1 MQEIEYGFKNEA
13 NSLIIERDILTKTI
27 FRVYQQD
34 SNLTKIQ
41 RDKLLTR
48 YQHQLAVVVTK
59 IEEIGKAMRHTGTN
73 PLDEGLLAAMEQKLS
88 RIDERLQEMSS
99 KIAPSNKRTE
109 RQIQKSAL
117 NMQSPVQKNKKKSAY
132 TSDMKLD
139 SNNHMPLEITTL
151 TQVPTE
157 LPEFFRRKLKP
168 SVSKI
173 QHVEPSDNEKVVK
186 IVENVSEVK
195 VIQSNVCEYPD
206 CTNPKFSNKHCSVHT
221 DPNAKESTNIEKK
234 VVLSGLEVE
243 KMPQAEIDDGLSDD
257 SNLEDDDVDFCICLY
272 VCFLGVM
279 IFDDISC
286 TFSSILDNF
295 CSIATNSP
303 SSE

>member
-34 SNLTKIQ
+34 SHLTEIQ
-41 RDKLLTR
+41 RDKLLAR

-195 VIQSNVCEYPD
+195 VTQSNVCEYPD

-221 DPNAKESTNIEKK
+221 GSNVKKSDNNEKEVI
-234 VVLSGLEVE
+234 LSGLEVE
-243 KMPQAEIDDGLSDD
+243 KSEKVTMTDDIASDDNNVEEDDGDLSEIKKRIEQSLSNLDQAEV
-257 SNLEDDDVDFCICLY
+257 E
-272 VCFLGVM
+272 
-279 IFDDISC
+279 
-286 TFSSILDNF
+286 
-295 CSIATNSP
+295 
-303 SSE
+303 

>member
-1 MQEIEYGFKNEA
+1 MQEIEYGIKNEV

-73 PLDEGLLAAMEQKLS
+73 PLDEGLFAAMEQKLS

-99 KIAPSNKRTE
+99 KIAPSNKRIE

-117 NMQSPVQKNKKKSAY
+117 NMQSSVQKNKKKSAY
-132 TSDMKLD
+132 TSDMKLT

-151 TQVPTE
+151 TQVPSE

-173 QHVEPSDNEKVVK
+173 QHVESNDDEKTVK
-186 IVENVSEVK
+186 IVENMTEVK
-195 VIQSNVCEYPD
+195 VTQPNVCEYPD
-206 CTNPKFSNKHCSVHT
+206 CDNPKFSNKHCSMHT
-221 DPNAKESTNIEKK
+221 GSNTKKSDSNEKEVI
-234 VVLSGLEVE
+234 LSGLEVE
-243 KMPQAEIDDGLSDD
+243 KSDK
-257 SNLEDDDVDFCICLY
+257 VT
-272 VCFLGVM
+272 M
-279 IFDDISC
+279 TDDIS
-286 TFSSILDNF
+286 SDDNNVEEDDGDLNEIKKRIEQSLSNLDQ
-295 CSIATNSP
+295 A
-303 SSE
+303 EVE

>member
-34 SNLTKIQ
+34 SHLTEIQ
-41 RDKLLTR
+41 RDKLLAR

-73 PLDEGLLAAMEQKLS
+73 PLDEGLFAAMEQKLS

-117 NMQSPVQKNKKKSAY
+117 NMQSSVQKNKKKSAY

-195 VIQSNVCEYPD
+195 VTQSNVCEYPD

-221 DPNAKESTNIEKK
+221 GSNVKKSDNNEKEVI
-234 VVLSGLEVE
+234 LSGLEVE
-243 KMPQAEIDDGLSDD
+243 KSEKVTMT
-257 SNLEDDDVDFCICLY
+257 
-272 VCFLGVM
+272 
-279 IFDDISC
+279 DDIS
-286 TFSSILDNF
+286 SDDN
-295 CSIATNSP
+295 NVEEDDGDL
-303 SSE
+303 SEIKSDIEKALSNLHQAEVE

>member
-1 MQEIEYGFKNEA
+1 MQEIEYSTKNEA

-48 YQHQLAVVVTK
+48 YQYQLGVVVTK
-59 IEEIGKAMRHTGTN
+59 IEELGNAMRNTGTN
-73 PLDEGLLAAMEQKLS
+73 HSDEGLFAAMEQKLS

-99 KIAPSNKRTE
+99 KITPSNKRAE
-109 RQIQKSAL
+109 RQTQR
-117 NMQSPVQKNKKKSAY
+117 NVQSSVQKNKKKSTY
-132 TSDMKLD
+132 TSDVKLG
-139 SNNHMPLEITTL
+139 SNNYGPLEITTL
-151 TQVPTE
+151 TQIPNG
-157 LPEFFRRKLKP
+157 LPEFFKKELKP
-168 SVSKI
+168 SIPKT

-195 VIQSNVCEYPD
+195 VTHSNVCEYPD

-234 VVLSGLEVE
+234 VVLSGLEIE
-243 KMPQAEIDDGLSDD
+243 KVPQAEIDDGLPDD
-257 SNLEDDDVDFCICLY
+257 SNLEDDDVD
-272 VCFLGVM
+272 
-279 IFDDISC
+279 ISAL
-286 TFSSILDNF
+286 TKKMNESLDKLDQ
-295 CSIATNSP
+295 A
-303 SSE
+303 EVE

>member
-1 MQEIEYGFKNEA
+1 MQEIEYGIKNEV

-59 IEEIGKAMRHTGTN
+59 IEEIGNAMRHTGTN
-73 PLDEGLLAAMEQKLS
+73 PLDEGLFAAMEQKLS

-109 RQIQKSAL
+109 RQIQKNTQPS
-117 NMQSPVQKNKKKSAY
+117 VQKIKKRSVY

-157 LPEFFRRKLKP
+157 LPEFFRKKLKP
-168 SVSKI
+168 SVSKM

-221 DPNAKESTNIEKK
+221 DPNAKESTSIEKK

-243 KMPQAEIDDGLSDD
+243 KIPQAEIDDGLSDD
-257 SNLEDDDVDFCICLY
+257 SNLEDDDVDVSEITKKIEKSL
-272 VCFLGVM
+272 
-279 IFDDISC
+279 
-286 TFSSILDNF
+286 SSLDQ
-295 CSIATNSP
+295 A
-303 SSE
+303 EVE

>member
-1 MQEIEYGFKNEA
+1 MQEIEYSFRNEA

-34 SNLTKIQ
+34 SHLTKIQ

-73 PLDEGLLAAMEQKLS
+73 PLDEGLFAAMEQKLS

-109 RQIQKSAL
+109 RQIQKNTQPS
-117 NMQSPVQKNKKKSAY
+117 VQKIKKKSVY

-139 SNNHMPLEITTL
+139 SNNHMPLEIITL

-157 LPEFFRRKLKP
+157 LPEFFRKKPKP

-173 QHVEPSDNEKVVK
+173 QHVEPSDNEKAVK
-186 IVENVSEVK
+186 IVENVSEIK
-195 VIQSNVCEYPD
+195 VTQSNVCEYPD

-221 DPNAKESTNIEKK
+221 NPNAKESTNIEKK

-243 KMPQAEIDDGLSDD
+243 KMPQAEIDDGLPDD
-257 SNLEDDDVDFCICLY
+257 SNLEDDDVDVSEITKRIEKSL
-272 VCFLGVM
+272 
-279 IFDDISC
+279 
-286 TFSSILDNF
+286 SSLDQ
-295 CSIATNSP
+295 A
-303 SSE
+303 EVE

>member
-34 SNLTKIQ
+34 SHLTKIQ

-73 PLDEGLLAAMEQKLS
+73 PLDEGLFAAMEQKLS

-195 VIQSNVCEYPD
+195 VTQSNVCEYPD

-221 DPNAKESTNIEKK
+221 NPNAKESTNIEKK

-243 KMPQAEIDDGLSDD
+243 KVPQAEIDDGLPDD
-257 SNLEDDDVDFCICLY
+257 SNLEDDDVDVSEITKRIEKSL
-272 VCFLGVM
+272 
-279 IFDDISC
+279 
-286 TFSSILDNF
+286 SSLDQ
-295 CSIATNSP
+295 A
-303 SSE
+303 EVE

>member
-34 SNLTKIQ
+34 SHLTEIQ

-73 PLDEGLLAAMEQKLS
+73 PLDEGLFAAMEQKLS

-195 VIQSNVCEYPD
+195 VTQSNVCEYPD
-206 CTNPKFSNKHCSVHT
+206 CNNPKFSNKHCSVHT
-221 DPNAKESTNIEKK
+221 GSNVKKSDNNEKEVI
-234 VVLSGLEVE
+234 LSGLEVE
-243 KMPQAEIDDGLSDD
+243 KSEKVTMT
-257 SNLEDDDVDFCICLY
+257 
-272 VCFLGVM
+272 
-279 IFDDISC
+279 DDIS
-286 TFSSILDNF
+286 SDDNNVEEDDGDLSEIKKRIEQSLSNLDQ
-295 CSIATNSP
+295 A
-303 SSE
+303 EVE

>member
-1 MQEIEYGFKNEA
+1 MQEIEYSFRNEA

-27 FRVYQQD
+27 FRVYQKD

-59 IEEIGKAMRHTGTN
+59 IEEIGNAMRHTGPN
-73 PLDEGLLAAMEQKLS
+73 PLDEGLFAAMEQKLS
-88 RIDERLQEMSS
+88 RIDEKVQEMSS
-99 KIAPSNKRTE
+99 KIPTPNKRAE
-109 RQIQKSAL
+109 RQIQKNTQPS
-117 NMQSPVQKNKKKSAY
+117 VQKRKKKSIY

-139 SNNHMPLEITTL
+139 SNNHIPLEITTL

-157 LPEFFRRKLKP
+157 LPEFFRKKLKP

-221 DPNAKESTNIEKK
+221 DPNVKESTSIEKK

-257 SNLEDDDVDFCICLY
+257 SNLEDDDVDVSEITKRIEKSL
-272 VCFLGVM
+272 
-279 IFDDISC
+279 
-286 TFSSILDNF
+286 SSLDQ
-295 CSIATNSP
+295 A
-303 SSE
+303 EVE

>member
-1 MQEIEYGFKNEA
+1 MQEIEYSTKNEA

-48 YQHQLAVVVTK
+48 YQHQLAVVVTR

-73 PLDEGLLAAMEQKLS
+73 PLDEGLFAAMEQKLS
-88 RIDERLQEMSS
+88 RIDEKVQEMSS
-99 KIAPSNKRTE
+99 KITTPNKRAE
-109 RQIQKSAL
+109 RQIQKNTQPS
-117 NMQSPVQKNKKKSAY
+117 VQKRKKKSIY

-151 TQVPTE
+151 TQVPTV
-157 LPEFFRRKLKP
+157 LPEFFRKKLKP

-173 QHVEPSDNEKVVK
+173 QHVEPSYNEKAVK
-186 IVENVSEVK
+186 IVENVSKVK
-195 VIQSNVCEYPD
+195 VTQSNVCEYPD

-221 DPNAKESTNIEKK
+221 NPNSKEPINIEKK

-243 KMPQAEIDDGLSDD
+243 KVPQAEIDDGLPDD
-257 SNLEDDDVDFCICLY
+257 SNLEDDDVDVNEITKRIEKSL
-272 VCFLGVM
+272 
-279 IFDDISC
+279 
-286 TFSSILDNF
+286 SSLDQ
-295 CSIATNSP
+295 A
-303 SSE
+303 EVE

>member
-73 PLDEGLLAAMEQKLS
+73 PLDEGLFAAMEQKLS

-117 NMQSPVQKNKKKSAY
+117 NMQSSVQKNKKKSAY

-139 SNNHMPLEITTL
+139 SNNHLPLEITTL

-195 VIQSNVCEYPD
+195 VTQSNVCEYPD

-221 DPNAKESTNIEKK
+221 GSNVKKSDNNEKEVI
-234 VVLSGLEVE
+234 LSGLEVE
-243 KMPQAEIDDGLSDD
+243 KSEKVTMT
-257 SNLEDDDVDFCICLY
+257 
-272 VCFLGVM
+272 
-279 IFDDISC
+279 DDIS
-286 TFSSILDNF
+286 SDDNNVEEDDGDLSEIKKRIEQSLSNLDQ
-295 CSIATNSP
+295 A
-303 SSE
+303 EVE

>member
-34 SNLTKIQ
+34 SHLTEIQ

-73 PLDEGLLAAMEQKLS
+73 PLDEGLFAAMEQKLS

-117 NMQSPVQKNKKKSAY
+117 NMQSSVQKNKKKSAY
-132 TSDMKLD
+132 TSDMKLT
-139 SNNHMPLEITTL
+139 SNNHLPLEITTL
-151 TQVPTE
+151 TQVPNE
-157 LPEFFRRKLKP
+157 LPEFFRRKSKP

-173 QHVEPSDNEKVVK
+173 QHMESNDNEKVVK
-186 IVENVSEVK
+186 IEGNVNEVK
-195 VIQSNVCEYPD
+195 VTQSNVCEYPD
-206 CTNPKFSNKHCSVHT
+206 CNNPKFSNKHCSVHT
-221 DPNAKESTNIEKK
+221 GSNVKKSDNNEKEVI
-234 VVLSGLEVE
+234 LSGLEVE
-243 KMPQAEIDDGLSDD
+243 KSEKVTMT
-257 SNLEDDDVDFCICLY
+257 
-272 VCFLGVM
+272 
-279 IFDDISC
+279 DDIS
-286 TFSSILDNF
+286 SDDNNVEEDDGDLSEIKKRIEQSLSNLDQ
-295 CSIATNSP
+295 A
-303 SSE
+303 EVE

>member
-34 SNLTKIQ
+34 SHLTEIQ

-73 PLDEGLLAAMEQKLS
+73 PLDEGLFAAMEQKLS

-117 NMQSPVQKNKKKSAY
+117 NMQSSVQKNKKKSAY
-132 TSDMKLD
+132 TSDMKLT
-139 SNNHMPLEITTL
+139 SNNHLPLEITTL
-151 TQVPTE
+151 TQVPNE
-157 LPEFFRRKLKP
+157 LPEFFRRKFKP

-173 QHVEPSDNEKVVK
+173 QHMESNDNEKVVK
-186 IVENVSEVK
+186 IEGNVNEVK
-195 VIQSNVCEYPD
+195 VTQSNVCEYPD
-206 CTNPKFSNKHCSVHT
+206 CNNPKFSNKHCSVHT
-221 DPNAKESTNIEKK
+221 GSNVKKSDNNEKEVI
-234 VVLSGLEVE
+234 LSGLEVE
-243 KMPQAEIDDGLSDD
+243 KSEKVTMT
-257 SNLEDDDVDFCICLY
+257 
-272 VCFLGVM
+272 
-279 IFDDISC
+279 DDIS
-286 TFSSILDNF
+286 SDDNNVEEEYGDLSEIKSDIEKALSNLDQ
-295 CSIATNSP
+295 A
-303 SSE
+303 EVE